1 VPLGDC
7 CGRSEE
13 TARRPTSS
21 GRPEPMIEFM
31 NALTAFVIRHRRLV
45 MLAWLIIAVAGFA
58 TLNQTTKR
66 LSSEFKL
73 PHTSSY
79 VANSEITQLY
89 QSGGDNP
96 PVVLAV
102 TAPSG
107 QSASPATV
115 DRVLAAAAR
124 SIPGSRVADQAN
136 TGDAGFA
143 TKDRATGFGLL
154 FVPQAKGGFNS
165 NQTSVITQAADSAT
179 PPGWHAGVTGLAQ
192 LQTGSSGKG
201 ASALTETMFGGVGA
215 LAVLAFV
222 FASFIA
228 LVPLLMAIVAIPST
242 FLIVGGMTH
251 VTSVSIIVEFLIAL
265 IGLGVAIDYSLLVV
279 TRWREER
286 SRLPNDQAVT
296 RAMTSAGRSVVFSG
310 LTVGVSLLALVVLP
324 VPFLANIGIAG
335 FLIPIVSVAVALT
348 LLPALLAGVG
358 PKLDRPRL
366 RREVHASRPWTAWA
380 RLVLRHRGGGAI
392 VGAAIL
398 IALVIPVFFLNLGE
412 PKSTAL
418 AQTGSAHAALAT
430 LEKGGVPSGVIEPI
444 EVLTHDPQAQAV
456 ANRLSQVPGVYSVA
470 VVSNAPHPGGT
481 AIVEVLPSAEPAT
494 TAGNAAISG
503 VRSAAAD
510 LPGVIGVGGAGPS
523 QVDFIHSV
531 YGHFPLMLSLIAVAT
546 LILLTRAFR
555 SIVLAAKAVVFNMLS
570 VAAAYGIMVLVWQ
583 EGHGSQAIWSIPAT
597 GSITVWVPIMVFA
610 FLFGLSMDYEVFIL
624 SRIREEYDRTGST
637 DQAVVTGIG
646 RTGRLVTSAALIL
659 FLGFLSMSTAGMTD
673 LKVMAT
679 GLGAGIL
686 LDAFV
691 VRSLLV
697 PALVG
702 VLGRWNWYL
711 PAWMGRTLRIHA
723 PVVEPLVEVDDTRV
737 PALVGANTDAA
748 GS

>member
-1 VPLGDC
+1 
-7 CGRSEE
+7 
-13 TARRPTSS
+13 
-21 GRPEPMIEFM
+21 M
-31 NALTAFVIRHRRLV
+31 NALTAFVLRHRRLV
-45 MLAWLIIAVAGFA
+45 MVAWLIVAVAGFA
-58 TLNQTTKR
+58 TIGSTTKR
-66 LSSEFKL
+66 LDSEFKL

-79 VANSEITQLY
+79 VANSRITSLY
-89 QSGGDNP
+89 HGGGDNP

-102 TAPSG
+102 TAPAG
-107 QSASPATV
+107 QTASPATV
-115 DRVLAAAAR
+115 NRVLDAAAAR
-124 SIPGSRVADQAN
+124 VPGSRVADQAN
-136 TGDAGFA
+136 TGDAGFS

-154 FVPQAKGGFNS
+154 FVPQSKSGWNN
-165 NQTSVITQAADSAT
+165 NQTATITDAASAAT

-192 LQTGSSGKG
+192 LETGASSKG

-228 LVPLLMAIVAIPST
+228 LIPLLMAIVAIPST

-286 SRLPNDQAVT
+286 AHGLPNHEAVT
-296 RAMTSAGRSVVFSG
+296 RAMSSAGRSVVFSG

-324 VPFLANIGIAG
+324 VPFLANIGVAG

-358 PKLDRPRL
+358 PWLDRPRL

-380 RLVLRHRGGGAI
+380 RLVLRHRRAAAM

-398 IALVIPVFFLNLGE
+398 IALVIPVFALNLGE

-418 AQTGSAHAALAT
+418 AQRGAAHTALTT
-430 LEKGGVPSGVIEPI
+430 LESGGVPSGVIEPI
-444 EVLTHDPQAQAV
+444 EVLVHEPDAQAV
-456 ANRLSQVPGVYSVA
+456 AARLAQVPGVYTAA
-470 VVSNAPHPGGT
+470 VVSQATHPAGT
-481 AIVEVLPSAEPAT
+481 ALVEVLPKSEPAT
-494 TAGNAAISG
+494 TSGNATISG
-503 VRSAAAD
+503 VRSAAAG

-523 QVDFIHSV
+523 QVDFIRSV
-531 YGHFPLMLSLIAVAT
+531 YGHFPLMLSISAVAT
-546 LILLTRAFR
+546 LLLLTRAFR

-583 EGHGSQAIWSIPAT
+583 MGHGSQAIWSIPAT

-637 DQAVVTGIG
+637 DGAVVTGLG

-659 FLGFLSMSTAGMTD
+659 FLGFVSLSTAGMTD

-702 VLGRWNWYL
+702 VLGKWNWYL
-711 PAWMGRTLRIHA
+711 PAWMSRALFVRQ
-723 PVVEPLVEVDDTRV
+723 PVPVPVPAVDDTRV
-737 PALVGANTDAA
+737 PALVGANPE
-748 GS
+748 G